1 MLYSTILYMFS
12 EQSFLILL
20 EEMESSE
27 RREEGVAAEYS
38 DVLSQQTNVWG
49 RGWPACRSPGPLL
62 AMYRYCLLSMK
73 TFTFNLLS
81 TFF

>member
-49 RGWPACRSPGPLL
+49 AGVACMQI
-62 AMYRYCLLSMK
+62 AW
-73 TFTFNLLS
+73 TFASNV
-81 TFF
+81 